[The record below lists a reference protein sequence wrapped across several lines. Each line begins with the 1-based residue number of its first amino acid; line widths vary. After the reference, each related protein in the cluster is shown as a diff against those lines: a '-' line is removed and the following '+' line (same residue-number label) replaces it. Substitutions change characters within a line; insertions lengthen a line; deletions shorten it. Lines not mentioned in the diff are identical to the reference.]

1 MMPTTVSQRPSV
13 AKTGISSSTTTRHVC
28 RNLCGHGRPNT
39 TIALSIGHD
48 RDGLK
53 FSDGTLGSKLAK
65 ASITAAAL
73 LAIQFST
80 TGAEALA
87 RWDGSSAAIGSCPLG
102 EAGEECRKGELAQ
115 DAMLNYSQV
124 SGKDANSTKVGGKAT
139 GVPVSDM
146 STSAY
151 AKDTKALA
159 SAIESYVSLDPY
171 DEQRVELVKM
181 LKKEGLEWV
190 SKYAR
195 GGSARKVSARTFY
208 IAIDAIQ
215 GHVASNGYAPFPRS
229 KATKVLADVNKA
241 MDLLDDIERNM
252 LTKFETKSNRVK
264 GLSFHPKRPWILA
277 SLHSGVVQ
285 LWDYRMGTLID
296 RFDEHEGPV
305 RGVDFHPS
313 QPLFVSGGDDY
324 KIKVWNYKQR
334 RCLFT
339 LLGHLDYI
347 RTVQFHSE
355 SPWIVSASDDQT
367 IRVWNWQS
375 RTCAAVLTGHNHYVM
390 CAQFHPKE
398 DLVVSAS
405 LDQTVR
411 VWDISALR
419 KKNVTPG
426 MGPRDELSMRAA
438 QANAELFGSGDA
450 VVKYVLEGHDRGVN
464 WASFHP
470 SLPLIVSGA
479 DDRQVKLWRMNDTKA
494 WEVDTLRG
502 HVNNVSSVLF
512 HPKQDLIISDSEDK
526 SLRVWD
532 MSKRVGVQTF
542 RREHD
547 RFWILAAHPN
557 INLLAA
563 GHDSGM
569 VVFKLER
576 ERPAFASHGTTLFY
590 IKDRYIRSYDFAT
603 GRDAPLTA
611 LRRNPAALYNQGAR
625 SMSYNPAENSALVQ
639 SDAEG
644 GTWELYP
651 LPKDG
656 SSVRDTGDVKRGDGS
671 STVFIARNRFASFDK
686 SSNTIVV
693 RDLRGDITKKVASPL
708 PATEGIFYAGTGML
722 LLRSEEKVA
731 LFDVQQR
738 NVAADISAPM
748 VKYVVWSGDMERV
761 ALLSKHSIV
770 IADRKF
776 QNTVTIHETIRI
788 KSAAWD
794 DAGVLV
800 YTTLNHIKYC
810 LPSGDSGVVRTLESP
825 VYLTKVHNDM
835 VYCLDREAKPRVVQI
850 NSAEYK
856 FKLALS
862 EKKYDVVLGMIRAGK
877 LCGEAII
884 AFLQEKGYPEVALHF
899 VKDERM
905 RFNLAIEC
913 GNIEVALESA
923 QALDTRVMWQRLGT
937 EALRQGNFKIVE
949 FAYQKTKDY
958 ERLSFLYAITG
969 DTDKLAKMGK
979 IAEVRGDIASAFHNA
994 LYIGDAKERVR
1005 ILREG
1010 GQPSLAYLTAC
1021 TNGLA
1026 EEVAEL
1032 EAEIGEE
1039 NLPSLPNPAHV
1050 KQLRIPVP
1058 ITKEANW
1065 PLLTVSK
1072 GFFESLA
1079 TKDAEKAKGVAQAAA
1094 AVADEVDLS
1103 AVADAWGDEDDVLA
1117 IGDGVEE
1124 EGEGDMGL
1132 GEEGSDG
1139 WEMEDLDLPPEALA
1153 AADDIGL
1160 DGTGEEFVSPNP
1172 GPTMANQ
1179 WSTNC
1184 HLPAEQVAAGA
1195 FDTAMRLL
1203 QRQAG
1208 ISRFEPMKKHFL
1220 DVFRCSHGCQPGL
1233 SGLPSMTIPLNRG
1246 WDPEVDAQNLCA
1258 PALPLSLP
1266 LQEERLVK
1274 SYRLVTEGKFA
1285 DALSSFD
1292 EILHSIPLLV
1302 VDSRKEA
1309 DEVKELLSIARD
1321 YNIALRVELK
1331 RREVKSEPSRAAELA
1346 AYFTHCNLQRVH
1358 AALSL
1363 RSAMTT
1369 FFKLKNYNSCAT
1381 FCRRLLELQPDE
1393 KMATQARQVL
1403 AACEKN
1409 PVDEVQLDY
1418 DPRNPFDICS
1428 VTFSPIYK
1436 GNAFVE
1442 DPYTKAK
1449 FKPECEGQV
1458 SPVGNVAVIGDQSSG
1473 LVLCK
1478 AQLK

>member
-1 MMPTTVSQRPSV
+1 M
-13 AKTGISSSTTTRHVC
+13 C
-28 RNLCGHGRPNT
+28 CCHGSRV
-39 TIALSIGHD
+39 ILQLICSLIH
-48 RDGLK
+48 RSYI
-53 FSDGTLGSKLAK
+53 FM
-65 ASITAAAL
+65 
-73 LAIQFST
+73 FH
-80 TGAEALA
+80 
-87 RWDGSSAAIGSCPLG
+87 
-102 EAGEECRKGELAQ
+102 
-115 DAMLNYSQV
+115 AMQ
-124 SGKDANSTKVGGKAT
+124 
-139 GVPVSDM
+139 
-146 STSAY
+146 
-151 AKDTKALA
+151 
-159 SAIESYVSLDPY
+159 
-171 DEQRVELVKM
+171 
-181 LKKEGLEWV
+181 
-190 SKYAR
+190 
-195 GGSARKVSARTFY
+195 
-208 IAIDAIQ
+208 
-215 GHVASNGYAPFPRS
+215 
-229 KATKVLADVNKA
+229 
-241 MDLLDDIERNM
+241 

-277 SLHSGVVQ
+277 SLHSGVIQ
-285 LWDYRMGTLID
+285 LWDYRMGTLLD

-347 RTVQFHSE
+347 RTVQFHNE
-355 SPWIVSASDDQT
+355 YPWIVSASDDQT

-419 KKNVTPG
+419 KKNISPG

-470 SLPLIVSGA
+470 TLPLVVSGA

-576 ERPAFASHGTTLFY
+576 ERPAFASHGTMLFY
-590 IKDRYIRSYDFAT
+590 VKDRYIRSYDFAT

-611 LRRNPAALYNQGAR
+611 LRRNPSALFNQGAR
-625 SMSYNPAENSALVQ
+625 SISYNPAENSALIQ
-639 SDAEG
+639 SDAEN

-656 SSVRDTGDVKRGDGS
+656 SSVRDVGDVKRGDGS
-671 STVFIARNRFASFDK
+671 CTVFIARNRFASLDK
-686 SSNTIVV
+686 ASNTVVV
-693 RDLRGDITKKVASPL
+693 RDLRGDVTKKVLSPL
-708 PATEGIFYAGTGML
+708 PGTEGIFYAGTGML
-722 LLRSEEKVA
+722 LLQAEDKVA
-731 LFDVQQR
+731 LFDVQQKS
-738 NVAADISAPM
+738 VLSEITAPM

-761 ALLSKHSIV
+761 ALLSKHSV
-770 IADRKF
+770 ILTDKKLKDA
-776 QNTVTIHETIRI
+776 VTIHETIRI

-794 DAGVLV
+794 EAGVLV

-810 LPSGDSGVVRTLESP
+810 LPSGDSGVVRTLEAP
-825 VYLTKVHNDM
+825 VYLTRIHNDV
-835 VYCLDREAKPRVVQI
+835 VYCLDREAKPRAVQI

-923 QALDTRVMWQRLGT
+923 QALDSRPMWHRLGV
-937 EALRQGNFKIVE
+937 EALRQGNHQIVE
-949 FAYQKTKDY
+949 YAYQKTKDY

-969 DTDKLAKMGK
+969 NTEKLAKMGK
-979 IAEVRGDIASAFHNA
+979 IAGVRGDIASAFHNA
-994 LYIGDAKERVR
+994 LYLGDAQERVR
-1005 ILREG
+1005 ILKEG
-1010 GQPSLAYLTAC
+1010 GQPSLAYITAC
-1021 TNGLA
+1021 TNGL
-1026 EEVAEL
+1026 EEEAAVL
-1032 EAEIGEE
+1032 EAEIGIE
-1039 NLPSLPNPAHV
+1039 NLPALPDPSKV
-1050 KQLRIPVP
+1050 KQLHTPTP
-1058 ITKEANW
+1058 ITSEANW

-1072 GFFESLA
+1072 GFFETLA
-1079 TKDAEKAKGVAQAAA
+1079 TKDAEKAKGVAQSAA
-1094 AVADEVDLS
+1094 AVTEEVDIS
-1103 AVADAWGDEDDVLA
+1103 AVADAWGDDEDVLNLG
-1117 IGDGVEE
+1117 GDDQEDFD
-1124 EGEGDMGL
+1124 GDIDLAG
-1132 GEEGSDG
+1132 GDSDGG
-1139 WEMEDLDLPPEALA
+1139 WEMEDLDLP
-1153 AADDIGL
+1153 ADVIAVEEDAGMGL
-1160 DGTGEEFVSPNP
+1160 SGEEFVSPNP

-1220 DVFRCSHGCQPGL
+1220 DVFRASQASQPGL
-1233 SGLPSMTIPLNRG
+1233 SILPSMGAALNRG
-1246 WDPEVDAQNLCA
+1246 WDPETDSQSLCA
-1258 PALPLSLP
+1258 PSLALTLP
-1266 LQEERLVK
+1266 IQEERLVRA
-1274 SYRLVTEGKFA
+1274 YRLVTEGKFA
-1285 DALSSFD
+1285 DALLAFD
-1292 EILHSIPLLV
+1292 DILHSIPLLV
-1302 VDSRKEA
+1302 VDSRKEV
-1309 DEVKELLSIARD
+1309 DEVKELLAIARD

-1331 RREVKSEPSRAAELA
+1331 RREVKDQPHKAAELA

-1358 AALSL
+1358 LALSL

-1369 FFKLKNYNSCAT
+1369 FFKLKNYNTCAT
-1381 FCRRLLELQPDE
+1381 FSRRLLELQPDE

-1409 PVDEVQLDY
+1409 PVDEVPLDY

-1428 VTFSPIYK
+1428 ITFTPIYK
-1436 GNAFVE
+1436 GNPYEE

-1449 FKPECEGQV
+1449 FKPECKGQV
-1458 SPVGNVAVIGDQSSG
+1458 SPVGGISTVGDTATVG